1 MTKIRLLFLMLF
13 LCLPASAFAQTKTNA
28 DKSWQPFWTEFTAA
42 VNKKYKALVKMLMSA
57 EKDFFSGGGGET
69 RDEWLQMIDEQR
81 WWGRLQKSVR
91 LGTKQYNYN
100 GKPSRI
106 TKDNHLIFVYIGRQW
121 RFVGIMGD

>member
-1 MTKIRLLFLMLF
+1 MTKICFLFLT
-13 LCLPASAFAQTKTNA
+13 LCLCVPAFAFAQAKNNA
-28 DKSWQPFWTEFTAA
+28 DKSWQPFWTEFSAA
-42 VNKKYKALVKMLMSA
+42 VNKKNKAGVKKLMSQ

-91 LGTKQYNYN
+91 LGTKPYNYD
-100 GKPSRI
+100 GRPSRI

-121 RFVGIMGD
+121 RFVGLMGD